1 MTRHPLPPLIG
12 HSIHGQTQATLMKLH
27 QQSLE
32 KTLQSTLTIVDQ
44 DDITTKQQQQRT
56 HNKKKKKYYPWVQ
69 RDSQAQREKIGGEGS
84 RRRQRHDNGKS
95 SCGCSHSLWR

>member
-1 MTRHPLPPLIG
+1 MARHPLPPIVG
-12 HSIHGQTQATLMKLH
+12 DSIHGQTRATLMKLH

-32 KTLQSTLTIVDQ
+32 KTLNATITMVDNDSADAKLQ
-44 DDITTKQQQQRT
+44 DQRQQRM

-69 RDSQAQREKIGGEGS
+69 RDSQAQREKIGLEGS

-95 SCGCSHSLWR
+95 WS